1 MNAQHRQWQPV
12 RFSPAPS
19 REMAAEAAPEAQPAP
34 GAGRLPEGEPVLDVE
49 RLLDRVASAVGDV
62 PALLA
67 IAQQAGRSAPKP
79 GDGRTARLW
88 ELLASVAAVDVAA
101 ARVLEPHLDA
111 GAILSQAGAP
121 GSFTGSWGVYA
132 AEAPGTRLTAAAASV
147 AADGRPPAGAETA
160 ETESAGAEPAGAE
173 PAAAERAGSE
183 PAGAEPHESELS
195 GTSGSVQL
203 TGSKPWC
210 SLAQFVDHAVV
221 TAHTTTGGRAAFA
234 VDLRAAG
241 VTCDVPEWTSRG
253 LREIPSGTVHFDGV
267 PAVPLGG
274 DGWYFQRPG
283 FAWGGMGVAACW
295 LGGAV
300 ALGRHFEAALQR
312 GARSQREP
320 DQVALAA
327 LGEVDRILTSTVQ
340 YLARAAEAVDAEAT
354 GAAQTD
360 PDSAAEA
367 AGAGTVGGWSEAL
380 RVRGTVAA
388 AVERVQLLVSQNLG
402 PGPLAFDERY
412 GKCMAD
418 LSLYVRQH
426 HAMRDDAQLG
436 ALTLQ
441 GEHAW

>member
-1 MNAQHRQWQPV
+1 MTRRPQPV
-12 RFSPAPS
+12 RLSLAPD
-19 REMAAEAAPEAQPAP
+19 RK
-34 GAGRLPEGEPVLDVE
+34 AGGEPKPSLDLE
-49 RLLDRVASAVGDV
+49 RLLDRIASSVGDI

-67 IAQQAGRSAPKP
+67 IAQEAGRSAPKP
-79 GDGRTARLW
+79 GGGRTAQLW

-111 GAILSQAGAP
+111 GAILSQAGTP
-121 GSFTGSWGVYA
+121 ETFTGSWGVYA
-132 AEAPGTRLTAAAASV
+132 AEAPGTRLTAGPAPAPN
-147 AADGRPPAGAETA
+147 DGPSSG
-160 ETESAGAEPAGAE
+160 GAEPGNSAGV
-173 PAAAERAGSE
+173 
-183 PAGAEPHESELS
+183 L
-195 GTSGSVQL
+195 L

-221 TAHTTTGGRAAFA
+221 TAHTETGGRAAFA

-253 LREIPSGTVHFDGV
+253 LREIPSGTVHFDRV
-267 PAVPLGG
+267 PAMPLGA

-300 ALGRHFEAALQR
+300 ALGRQFEAALLR
-312 GARSQREP
+312 GAKSQREP

-327 LGEVDRILTSTVQ
+327 LGEVDRILTSTIQ
-340 YLARAAEAVDAEAT
+340 YLARAADAVDVPLN
-354 GAAQTD
+354 G
-360 PDSAAEA
+360 SA
-367 AGAGTVGGWSEAL
+367 VGGWSEAL

-426 HAMRDDAQLG
+426 HATRDDAQLG
-436 ALTLQ
+436 ALTLE

>member
-1 MNAQHRQWQPV
+1 M
-12 RFSPAPS
+12 
-19 REMAAEAAPEAQPAP
+19 
-34 GAGRLPEGEPVLDVE
+34 
-49 RLLDRVASAVGDV
+49 GDV

-67 IAQQAGRSAPKP
+67 IAQHAGRSAPKP

-111 GAILSQAGAP
+111 GAILSQAGTP

-132 AEAPGTRLTAAAASV
+132 AEGPGTRLTAAPASATAA
-147 AADGRPPAGAETA
+147 GRPPAG
-160 ETESAGAEPAGAE
+160 TEPV
-173 PAAAERAGSE
+173 
-183 PAGAEPHESELS
+183 
-195 GTSGSVQL
+195 GTSGGVRL

-221 TAHTTTGGRAAFA
+221 TAHTEAGGRAAFA

-267 PAVPLGG
+267 AAVPLGG

-340 YLARAAEAVDAEAT
+340 YLARAAEAVDAAEAGG
-354 GAAQTD
+354 GAQAD
-360 PDSAAEA
+360 PNSGAEA
-367 AGAGTVGGWSEAL
+367 ADGGTVGGWSQATTGAVGGWSETL

-426 HAMRDDAQLG
+426 HATRDDAQLG

>member
-1 MNAQHRQWQPV
+1 MNAPYRQWQPV
-12 RFSPAPS
+12 RLGPPPVRTAGVAPV
-19 REMAAEAAPEAQPAP
+19 P
-34 GAGRLPEGEPVLDVE
+34 GVQTEVDIEQ
-49 RLLDRVASAVGDV
+49 LLDRVASAVGDV

-79 GDGRTARLW
+79 GDGHTVRLW

-111 GAILSQAGAP
+111 GAILSQAGSP
-121 GSFTGSWGVYA
+121 ETFTGSWGVYA
-132 AEAPGTRLTAAAASV
+132 AEAPGTRLTAELTTEPSAE
-147 AADGRPPAGAETA
+147 DGGNPG
-160 ETESAGAEPAGAE
+160 G
-173 PAAAERAGSE
+173 
-183 PAGAEPHESELS
+183 
-195 GTSGSVQL
+195 VQL

-221 TAHTTTGGRAAFA
+221 TAHTGSGGRAAFA
-234 VDLRAAG
+234 VDLRASG

-253 LREIPSGTVHFDGV
+253 LREIPSGTVHFDRV
-267 PAVPLGG
+267 PAMPLGG
-274 DGWYFQRPG
+274 DGWYFERPG

-295 LGGAV
+295 IGGAV
-300 ALGRHFEAALQR
+300 ALGRHFQAALLR

-327 LGEVDRILTSTVQ
+327 LGEVDRILASTLQ
-340 YLARAAEAVDAEAT
+340 YLARAADAVDAAPQP
-354 GAAQTD
+354 GAPGSTE
-360 PDSAAEA
+360 PGG
-367 AGAGTVGGWSEAL
+367 GAVGAWSEAL

-426 HAMRDDAQLG
+426 HATRDDAQLG
-436 ALTLQ
+436 ALTLK

>member
-1 MNAQHRQWQPV
+1 MNAPHRQWQPI
-12 RFSPAPS
+12 RLSPPS
-19 REMAAEAAPEAQPAP
+19 Q
-34 GAGRLPEGEPVLDVE
+34 GESALEEPPLDVE
-49 RLLDRVASAVGDV
+49 QLQDRVASAVGDV

-101 ARVLEPHLDA
+101 ARVMEPHLDA
-111 GAILSQAGAP
+111 GAILSQAGTP
-121 GSFTGSWGVYA
+121 ESFTGSWGVYA
-132 AEAPGTRLTAAAASV
+132 AEAPGTRLAAE
-147 AADGRPPAGAETA
+147 AGPGE
-160 ETESAGAEPAGAE
+160 AEPTGKAAG
-173 PAAAERAGSE
+173 
-183 PAGAEPHESELS
+183 
-195 GTSGSVQL
+195 VQL
-203 TGSKPWC
+203 NGSKPWC

-221 TAHTTTGGRAAFA
+221 TAHTETGGRAAFA

-253 LREIPSGTVHFDGV
+253 LREIPSGTVHFDRV

-300 ALGRHFEAALQR
+300 ALGRHFEAALLR

-327 LGEVDRILTSTVQ
+327 LGEVDRILTTTIQ
-340 YLARAAEAVDAEAT
+340 YLARAADSVDAQLNG
-354 GAAQTD
+354 GA
-360 PDSAAEA
+360 
-367 AGAGTVGGWSEAL
+367 VGGWSEAL
-380 RVRGTVAA
+380 RVRGAVAS

-426 HAMRDDAQLG
+426 HATRDDAQLG
-436 ALTLQ
+436 ALTLK

>member
-1 MNAQHRQWQPV
+1 MNTSRRQWQPV
-12 RFSPAPS
+12 RFSPAPA
-19 REMAAEAAPEAQPAP
+19 RNA
-34 GAGRLPEGEPVLDVE
+34 GAGPVPDAGHMPNAGPGPNADPGMDIEP
-49 RLLDRVASAVGDV
+49 LLDRVASAVGDV

-67 IAQQAGRSAPKP
+67 IAQRAGRSAPKP
-79 GDGRTARLW
+79 GGGSTARLW

-111 GAILSQAGAP
+111 GAILAQAGTPETFA
-121 GSFTGSWGVYA
+121 GSWGVYA
-132 AEAPGTRLTAAAASV
+132 AEGPGTKLTAE
-147 AADGRPPAGAETA
+147 G
-160 ETESAGAEPAGAE
+160 
-173 PAAAERAGSE
+173 AAERVVEQVAEQGE
-183 PAGAEPHESELS
+183 AEPGGHP
-195 GTSGSVQL
+195 GGVQL
-203 TGSKPWC
+203 SGSKPWC

-221 TAHTTTGGRAAFA
+221 TAHTGSGGRAAFA

-253 LREIPSGTVHFDGV
+253 LHEIPSGTVHFDRV

-274 DGWYFQRPG
+274 DGWYFERPG

-300 ALGRHFEAALQR
+300 ALGRQFQAALLR

-327 LGEVDRILTSTVQ
+327 LGEVDRILASTLQ
-340 YLARAAEAVDAEAT
+340 YLARAADAVDAALQPGSD
-354 GAAQTD
+354 GAE
-360 PDSAAEA
+360 PGGI
-367 AGAGTVGGWSEAL
+367 GAWSEAL

-426 HAMRDDAQLG
+426 HATRDDAQLG
-436 ALTLQ
+436 ALTLK

>member
-1 MNAQHRQWQPV
+1 MNAPHRQWQPI
-12 RFSPAPS
+12 RLSPPS
-19 REMAAEAAPEAQPAP
+19 Q
-34 GAGRLPEGEPVLDVE
+34 GESALEEPPLDVE
-49 RLLDRVASAVGDV
+49 QLQDRVASAVGDV

-101 ARVLEPHLDA
+101 ARVMEPHLDA
-111 GAILSQAGAP
+111 GAILSQAGTP
-121 GSFTGSWGVYA
+121 ESFTGSWGVYA
-132 AEAPGTRLTAAAASV
+132 AEAPGTRLAAE
-147 AADGRPPAGAETA
+147 AGPGE
-160 ETESAGAEPAGAE
+160 AEPTGKAAG
-173 PAAAERAGSE
+173 
-183 PAGAEPHESELS
+183 
-195 GTSGSVQL
+195 VQL
-203 TGSKPWC
+203 NGSKPWC

-221 TAHTTTGGRAAFA
+221 TAHTETGGRAAFA

-253 LREIPSGTVHFDGV
+253 LREIPSGTVHFDRV

-300 ALGRHFEAALQR
+300 ALGRHFEAALLR

-327 LGEVDRILTSTVQ
+327 LGEVDRILTSTLQ
-340 YLARAAEAVDAEAT
+340 YLTRAADAVDA
-354 GAAQTD
+354 
-360 PDSAAEA
+360 
-367 AGAGTVGGWSEAL
+367 AGAEREPAMDGAHGQPSTGGGAGLDSSAVGGWSEAL

-412 GKCMAD
+412 GKGMAD

-426 HAMRDDAQLG
+426 HATRDYAQLG
-436 ALTLQ
+436 VLTLK

>member
-1 MNAQHRQWQPV
+1 MNAPRRQWQPV
-12 RFSPAPS
+12 RLSHSDAEPA
-19 REMAAEAAPEAQPAP
+19 ADP
-34 GAGRLPEGEPVLDVE
+34 GPV
-49 RLLDRVASAVGDV
+49 LDRVASAVGDV
-62 PALLA
+62 TALLA

-111 GAILSQAGAP
+111 GAILSQAGIPDA
-121 GSFTGSWGVYA
+121 FTGSWGVYA
-132 AEAPGTRLTAAAASV
+132 AEAPGTRLTAEH
-147 AADGRPPAGAETA
+147 AADRAGGQGE
-160 ETESAGAEPAGAE
+160 AEPGGN
-173 PAAAERAGSE
+173 PPG
-183 PAGAEPHESELS
+183 
-195 GTSGSVQL
+195 VQL
-203 TGSKPWC
+203 SGSKPWC

-221 TAHTTTGGRAAFA
+221 TAHTGSGGRAAFA

-253 LREIPSGTVHFDGV
+253 LREIPSGTVHFDRV
-267 PAVPLGG
+267 PAVPVGG

-300 ALGRHFEAALQR
+300 ALGRHFEAALLR

-327 LGEVDRILTSTVQ
+327 LGEVDRILASTLQ
-340 YLARAAEAVDAEAT
+340 YLARAAEAVDAAANQPGN
-354 GAAQTD
+354 GAETSGDGSPA
-360 PDSAAEA
+360 DSGRKS
-367 AGAGTVGGWSEAL
+367 GAVGAWSEAL

-426 HAMRDDAQLG
+426 HATRDDAQLG
-436 ALTLQ
+436 ALTLK

>member
-1 MNAQHRQWQPV
+1 MNTPHRQWQPV

-19 REMAAEAAPEAQPAP
+19 PEDALEAAPKVEPAP
-34 GAGRLPEGEPVLDVE
+34 EAERLPEAEPVLDVE
-49 RLLDRVASAVGDV
+49 ELLDRVASAVGDV
-62 PALLA
+62 PALLH

-111 GAILSQAGAP
+111 GAILSQAGTP

-132 AEAPGTRLTAAAASV
+132 AEGPGTRLTAAPAS
-147 AADGRPPAGAETA
+147 ATADGRPPAG
-160 ETESAGAEPAGAE
+160 TESAGTEAG
-173 PAAAERAGSE
+173 
-183 PAGAEPHESELS
+183 
-195 GTSGSVQL
+195 GTSGGVRL

-221 TAHTTTGGRAAFA
+221 TAHSEAGGRAAFA

-274 DGWYFQRPG
+274 EGWYFQRPG

-340 YLARAAEAVDAEAT
+340 YLARAAEAVDAAQA
-354 GAAQTD
+354 GAARAGRESGRETAD
-360 PDSAAEA
+360 GEPNTGGGVGLNSSA
-367 AGAGTVGGWSEAL
+367 VGGWSETL

-418 LSLYVRQH
+418 LSLSVRQH
-426 HAMRDDAQLG
+426 HARRDDAQLG

>member
-1 MNAQHRQWQPV
+1 MIRPSQPV
-12 RFSPAPS
+12 RLSPA
-19 REMAAEAAPEAQPAP
+19 EART
-34 GAGRLPEGEPVLDVE
+34 AGGEPESSLDLE

-62 PALLA
+62 TALLA

-79 GDGRTARLW
+79 GDGQTAQLW

-101 ARVLEPHLDA
+101 ARVMEPHLDA
-111 GAILSQAGAP
+111 GAILAQSGTPEA
-121 GSFTGSWGVYA
+121 FTGSWGVYA
-132 AEAPGTRLTAAAASV
+132 AEAPGTRLTAGPAPASV
-147 AADGRPPAGAETA
+147 GGPSPGAAPSPADGQSSDPTKAGEAE
-160 ETESAGAEPAGAE
+160 AGGAQ
-173 PAAAERAGSE
+173 P
-183 PAGAEPHESELS
+183 S
-195 GTSGSVQL
+195 GTASGVQL

-221 TAHTTTGGRAAFA
+221 TAHTETGARAAFA

-253 LREIPSGTVHFDGV
+253 LREIPSGTVHFDKV

-300 ALGRHFEAALQR
+300 ALGRHFEAALLR

-327 LGEVDRILTSTVQ
+327 LGEVDRILTSTIQ
-340 YLARAAEAVDAEAT
+340 YLARAADSVDAQLNG
-354 GAAQTD
+354 GA
-360 PDSAAEA
+360 
-367 AGAGTVGGWSEAL
+367 VGGWSEAL
-380 RVRGTVAA
+380 RVRGTVAS

-426 HAMRDDAQLG
+426 HATRDDAQLG
-436 ALTLQ
+436 ALTLK

>member
-1 MNAQHRQWQPV
+1 MNTPHRQWQAV
-12 RFSPAPS
+12 RFSQVPS
-19 REMAAEAAPEAQPAP
+19 PEDAFEAAPKVEPAP
-34 GAGRLPEGEPVLDVE
+34 EAERLPEAEPVLDVE
-49 RLLDRVASAVGDV
+49 GLLDRVASAVGDV

-67 IAQQAGRSAPKP
+67 IAQHAGRSAPKP

-111 GAILSQAGAP
+111 GAILSQAGTP

-132 AEAPGTRLTAAAASV
+132 AEGPGTRLTAAPAS
-147 AADGRPPAGAETA
+147 ATADGRPPAG
-160 ETESAGAEPAGAE
+160 TESAGTEPG
-173 PAAAERAGSE
+173 
-183 PAGAEPHESELS
+183 
-195 GTSGSVQL
+195 GTSGGVRL

-221 TAHTTTGGRAAFA
+221 TAHTEAGGRAAFA

-340 YLARAAEAVDAEAT
+340 YLARAAEAVDAAEAGG
-354 GAAQTD
+354 GAQAN
-360 PDSAAEA
+360 PNSGAEA
-367 AGAGTVGGWSEAL
+367 ADGGTVGGWGQATTGAVGGWSETL

-426 HAMRDDAQLG
+426 HATRDDAQLG

>member
-132 AEAPGTRLTAAAASV
+132 AEAPGTRLTAAPASV
-147 AADGRPPAGAETA
+147 AADGRPPAGAEPA
-160 ETESAGAEPAGAE
+160 GTESHEPE
-173 PAAAERAGSE
+173 Q
-183 PAGAEPHESELS
+183 S

-221 TAHTTTGGRAAFA
+221 TAHTVTGGRAAFA

-312 GARSQREP
+312 GARSQREA

-340 YLARAAEAVDAEAT
+340 YLARAAEAVDAAEAT

-360 PDSAAEA
+360 PDSATEA
-367 AGAGTVGGWSEAL
+367 AGAGTAGGWSEAL

-402 PGPLAFDERY
+402 PGPLALDERY

-426 HAMRDDAQLG
+426 HATRDDAQLG
-436 ALTLQ
+436 VLTLK
-441 GEHAW
+441 GEHGW

>member
-1 MNAQHRQWQPV
+1 MNSAHRQWQPV

-19 REMAAEAAPEAQPAP
+19 REDAVGPAPEA
-34 GAGRLPEGEPVLDVE
+34 EPVLDLE
-49 RLLDRVASAVGDV
+49 RLLDRVASAVRDV

-67 IAQQAGRSAPKP
+67 IAQQAGHSAPKP
-79 GDGRTARLW
+79 GDGRTVRLW

-101 ARVLEPHLDA
+101 ARILEPHLDA
-111 GAILSQAGAP
+111 GAILSQAGTP

-132 AEAPGTRLTAAAASV
+132 AEGPGTRLTAVPAS
-147 AADGRPPAGAETA
+147 ATADGRPPAG
-160 ETESAGAEPAGAE
+160 TEPS
-173 PAAAERAGSE
+173 GSE
-183 PAGAEPHESELS
+183 PAGSAHPAPEHT

-203 TGSKPWC
+203 IGSKPWC

-221 TAHTTTGGRAAFA
+221 TAHTATGGRAAFA

-340 YLARAAEAVDAEAT
+340 YLARTAEAVDAAEAGAEAHPESGAVRADPDAGVEAADGGTVGGRGEGTT
-354 GAAQTD
+354 GA
-360 PDSAAEA
+360 
-367 AGAGTVGGWSEAL
+367 VGGWSEAL

>member
-1 MNAQHRQWQPV
+1 MIRPSQPV
-12 RFSPAPS
+12 RLSPA
-19 REMAAEAAPEAQPAP
+19 EART
-34 GAGRLPEGEPVLDVE
+34 AGGEPESSLDLE

-62 PALLA
+62 TSLLA
-67 IAQQAGRSAPKP
+67 IAQQAGRTAPKP
-79 GDGRTARLW
+79 GDGQTAQLW

-101 ARVLEPHLDA
+101 ARVMEPHLDA
-111 GAILSQAGAP
+111 GAILAQAGTPEA
-121 GSFTGSWGVYA
+121 FTGSWGVYA
-132 AEAPGTRLTAAAASV
+132 AEAPGTRLTASPAPASV
-147 AADGRPPAGAETA
+147 GG
-160 ETESAGAEPAGAE
+160 SA
-173 PAAAERAGSE
+173 
-183 PAGAEPHESELS
+183 S
-195 GTSGSVQL
+195 GVQL

-221 TAHTTTGGRAAFA
+221 TAHTETGGRAAFA

-253 LREIPSGTVHFDGV
+253 LREIPSGTVHFDRV

-300 ALGRHFEAALQR
+300 ALGRHFEAALLR

-327 LGEVDRILTSTVQ
+327 LGEVDRILTSTIQ
-340 YLARAAEAVDAEAT
+340 YLARAADSVDAQLNG
-354 GAAQTD
+354 GA
-360 PDSAAEA
+360 
-367 AGAGTVGGWSEAL
+367 VGGWSEAL
-380 RVRGTVAA
+380 RVRGTVAS
-388 AVERVQLLVSQNLG
+388 AVERIQLLVSQNLG

-426 HAMRDDAQLG
+426 HATRDDAQLG
-436 ALTLQ
+436 ALTLK

>member
-1 MNAQHRQWQPV
+1 MNTPHRQWQPV
-12 RFSPAPS
+12 RLSPAP
-19 REMAAEAAPEAQPAP
+19 AWKADV
-34 GAGRLPEGEPVLDVE
+34 EPVPETGPVLDAGPSLDVE
-49 RLLDRVASAVGDV
+49 RLQDRVASAVGDV

-79 GDGRTARLW
+79 GDGRTPQLW
-88 ELLASVAAVDVAA
+88 GLLASVAAVDVAA

-111 GAILSQAGAP
+111 GAILSQAGTP
-121 GSFTGSWGVYA
+121 ESFTGSWGVYA
-132 AEAPGTRLTAAAASV
+132 AEAPGTRLTAGQVSAS
-147 AADGRPPAGAETA
+147 ADGRSTA
-160 ETESAGAEPAGAE
+160 EAESGGAEPAGKAV
-173 PAAAERAGSE
+173 G
-183 PAGAEPHESELS
+183 
-195 GTSGSVQL
+195 VQL
-203 TGSKPWC
+203 NGSKPWC

-221 TAHTTTGGRAAFA
+221 TAHTEAGGRAAFA

-253 LREIPSGTVHFDGV
+253 LREIPSGTVHFDRV

-274 DGWYFQRPG
+274 DGWYLQRPG

-300 ALGRHFEAALQR
+300 ALGRHFEAALLR

-327 LGEVDRILTSTVQ
+327 LGEVDRILTSTIQ
-340 YLARAAEAVDAEAT
+340 YLARAAQAVDAAQA
-354 GAAQTD
+354 GAARAGQESGQEADDGEPNTEGGAELNG
-360 PDSAAEA
+360 SAI
-367 AGAGTVGGWSEAL
+367 GGWSEAL

-426 HAMRDDAQLG
+426 HATRDDAQLG
-436 ALTLQ
+436 ALTLK

>member
-1 MNAQHRQWQPV
+1 MNTSRRQWQPV
-12 RFSPAPS
+12 RLSPA
-19 REMAAEAAPEAQPAP
+19 AAIDLGP
-34 GAGRLPEGEPVLDVE
+34 
-49 RLLDRVASAVGDV
+49 LLEQVSSAVGDV
-62 PALLA
+62 TALLA

-111 GAILSQAGAP
+111 GAILSQAGTP
-121 GSFTGSWGVYA
+121 DTFTGSWGVYA
-132 AEAPGTRLTAAAASV
+132 AEAPGTRLTAEHAAQRV
-147 AADGRPPAGAETA
+147 AESAAEQVAGQRGA
-160 ETESAGAEPAGAE
+160 ESAGSPG
-173 PAAAERAGSE
+173 G
-183 PAGAEPHESELS
+183 
-195 GTSGSVQL
+195 VQL
-203 TGSKPWC
+203 SGSKPWC

-221 TAHTTTGGRAAFA
+221 TAHTASGGRAAFA

-253 LREIPSGTVHFDGV
+253 LREIPSGTVHFDRV
-267 PAVPLGG
+267 PAMPLGG
-274 DGWYFQRPG
+274 DGWYFERPG

-300 ALGRHFEAALQR
+300 ALGRHFQAALLR

-327 LGEVDRILTSTVQ
+327 LGEVDRILASTLQ
-340 YLARAAEAVDAEAT
+340 YLARAADAVDA
-354 GAAQTD
+354 AAQ
-360 PDSAAEA
+360 PGNGGAEA
-367 AGAGTVGGWSEAL
+367 GGGTGPSGGGEERGGAVGAWSEAL

-426 HAMRDDAQLG
+426 HATRDDAQLG
-436 ALTLQ
+436 ALTLN
-441 GEHAW
+441 GEHEW

>member
-1 MNAQHRQWQPV
+1 MNAPHRQWQPV
-12 RFSPAPS
+12 RLSPAPA
-19 REMAAEAAPEAQPAP
+19 RRAGLETAP
-34 GAGRLPEGEPVLDVE
+34 GAEPVQETEPAREPGPSLDLE
-49 RLLDRVASAVGDV
+49 RLLDRVASSVGDI

-67 IAQQAGRSAPKP
+67 IAQQVGRAAPKP
-79 GDGRTARLW
+79 GDGRTAQLW
-88 ELLASVAAVDVAA
+88 ELLASVATVDVAA
-101 ARVLEPHLDA
+101 ARVIEPHLDA
-111 GAILSQAGAP
+111 GAILSQAGTP
-121 GSFTGSWGVYA
+121 ETFTGSWGVYA
-132 AEAPGTRLTAAAASV
+132 AEAPGTRLTAGPATAPG
-147 AADGRPPAGAETA
+147 DGRSSAG
-160 ETESAGAEPAGAE
+160 TEPGGTEPSGAEPGGAQARNSAG
-173 PAAAERAGSE
+173 
-183 PAGAEPHESELS
+183 
-195 GTSGSVQL
+195 VQL

-221 TAHTTTGGRAAFA
+221 TAHTDTGGRAAFA

-253 LREIPSGTVHFDGV
+253 LREIPSGTVHFDRV

-274 DGWYFQRPG
+274 DGWYFERPG

-300 ALGRHFEAALQR
+300 ALGRHFEAALLR

-327 LGEVDRILTSTVQ
+327 LGEVDRTLTSTIQ
-340 YLARAAEAVDAEAT
+340 YLARAADAVDAQLS
-354 GAAQTD
+354 G
-360 PDSAAEA
+360 S
-367 AGAGTVGGWSEAL
+367 TVGGWSEAL

-436 ALTLQ
+436 VLTLK

>member
-1 MNAQHRQWQPV
+1 
-12 RFSPAPS
+12 
-19 REMAAEAAPEAQPAP
+19 
-34 GAGRLPEGEPVLDVE
+34 
-49 RLLDRVASAVGDV
+49 
-62 PALLA
+62 
-67 IAQQAGRSAPKP
+67 
-79 GDGRTARLW
+79 
-88 ELLASVAAVDVAA
+88 
-101 ARVLEPHLDA
+101 
-111 GAILSQAGAP
+111 
-121 GSFTGSWGVYA
+121 
-132 AEAPGTRLTAAAASV
+132 
-147 AADGRPPAGAETA
+147 
-160 ETESAGAEPAGAE
+160 
-173 PAAAERAGSE
+173 
-183 PAGAEPHESELS
+183 
-195 GTSGSVQL
+195 VQL
-203 TGSKPWC
+203 NGSKPWC

-221 TAHTTTGGRAAFA
+221 TAHTETGGRAAFA

-253 LREIPSGTVHFDGV
+253 LREIPSGTVHFDRV

-274 DGWYFQRPG
+274 DGWYFQRSG

-300 ALGRHFEAALQR
+300 ALGRHFEAALLR

-327 LGEVDRILTSTVQ
+327 LGEVDRILTSTIQ
-340 YLARAAEAVDAEAT
+340 YLARAADAVDAAQAR
-354 GAAQTD
+354 AARAGQE
-360 PDSAAEA
+360 SGQGSGQA
-367 AGAGTVGGWSEAL
+367 AGDGQVNAGDGAEPNSNAIGGWSEAL

-426 HAMRDDAQLG
+426 HATRDDAQLG
-436 ALTLQ
+436 ELTLK

>member
-1 MNAQHRQWQPV
+1 MNTPHRQWQPV
-12 RFSPAPS
+12 RFSPAPP
-19 REMAAEAAPEAQPAP
+19 REDAVEPAPEA
-34 GAGRLPEGEPVLDVE
+34 EPVLDIE
-49 RLLDRVASAVGDV
+49 QLLERVASAVGDV

-111 GAILSQAGAP
+111 GAILSQAGTP

-132 AEAPGTRLTAAAASV
+132 AEGPGTRLTAAPAS
-147 AADGRPPAGAETA
+147 ATADGRPPAGT
-160 ETESAGAEPAGAE
+160 EPAGTEPGRSAYAE
-173 PAAAERAGSE
+173 PE
-183 PAGAEPHESELS
+183 PS
-195 GTSGSVQL
+195 GTSGNVRL

-221 TAHTTTGGRAAFA
+221 TAHTATGGLAAFA

-295 LGGAV
+295 LGGAA

-327 LGEVDRILTSTVQ
+327 LGEVDRLLTSTVQ
-340 YLARAAEAVDAEAT
+340 YLARAAEAVDAAEAGDAQANPES

-360 PDSAAEA
+360 PDSGAEP
-367 AGAGTVGGWSEAL
+367 AGGDTVGGRGEAPAGAVGAWSEAL

-426 HAMRDDAQLG
+426 HATRDDAQLG
-436 ALTLQ
+436 ALTLN